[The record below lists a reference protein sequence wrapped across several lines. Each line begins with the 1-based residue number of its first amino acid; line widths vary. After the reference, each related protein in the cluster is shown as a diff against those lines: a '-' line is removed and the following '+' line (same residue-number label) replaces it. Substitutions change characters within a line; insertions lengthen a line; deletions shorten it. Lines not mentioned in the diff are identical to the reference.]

1 MDPKLLV
8 EEDFFKITKG
18 LNIKKHE
25 RFNVQDLELTF
36 IEAISKPQS
45 LWFIKLVADYLKF
58 YFQVDKE
65 HFEQYRNLLHQG
77 PKGISKVLLELLR
90 KIEIAMGDEDMDD
103 DDTAIDDDYDIAID
117 DEDDIFI

>member
-1 MDPKLLV
+1 LS
-8 EEDFFKITKG
+8 
-18 LNIKKHE
+18 IKKHE

-77 PKGISKVLLELLR
+77 PKGISIVLLELLR
-90 KIEIAMGDEDMDD
+90 KMEIVMDDEDMYDEDMDD
-103 DDTAIDDDYDIAID
+103 DDDMAI
-117 DEDDIFI
+117 

>member
-1 MDPKLLV
+1 MEPKLLV
-8 EEDFFKITKG
+8 EKEFYKITKNM
-18 LNIKKHE
+18 NIKNHE

-36 IEAISKPQS
+36 IEASSRTQS
-45 LWFIKLVADYLKF
+45 LWFIKLVAEYLKF

-77 PKGISKVLLELLR
+77 PKGISIVLLELLR
-90 KIEIAMGDEDMDD
+90 KMEIVMDD

-117 DEDDIFI
+117 DDDDMAI

>member
-1 MDPKLLV
+1 MKKK
-8 EEDFFKITKG
+8 EYESF
-18 LNIKKHE
+18 NI
-25 RFNVQDLELTF
+25 QDLELTF
-36 IEAISKPQS
+36 IEAIAKPQS

-90 KIEIAMGDEDMDD
+90 KMKIVMDNEDIDDEDIDDEDMDD
-103 DDTAIDDDYDIAID
+103 DDTAIDDFD
-117 DEDDIFI
+117 DLCI